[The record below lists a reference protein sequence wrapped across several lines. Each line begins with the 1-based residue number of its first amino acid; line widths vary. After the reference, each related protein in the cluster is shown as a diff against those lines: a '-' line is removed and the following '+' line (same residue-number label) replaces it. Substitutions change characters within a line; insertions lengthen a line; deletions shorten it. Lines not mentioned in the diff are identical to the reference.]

1 MAADDYS
8 DMLNDD
14 QQVMTGFKVLANKLH
29 DGDDIINILN
39 KHSEQW
45 VKEHG
50 EDTE

>member
-1 MAADDYS
+1 MEKKELTAEQS
-8 DMLNDD
+8 RDM
-14 QQVMTGFKVLANKLH
+14 MTATASYANKLH